1 MPFERDFGPNRK
13 DAVQWSILPQ
23 ARIGLNK
30 RGNIAL
36 NAAVEWPLNER
47 ERYDWRAYV
56 YFIWDFAD
64 GGLLEGW

>member
-1 MPFERDFGPNRK
+1 MQFS
-13 DAVQWSILPQ
+13 VLPE

-36 NAAVEWPLNER
+36 NAGLELPVNDTD
-47 ERYDWRAYV
+47 RYDWRAYV

-64 GGLLEGW
+64 GGLFEGW

>member
-1 MPFERDFGPNRK
+1 M
-13 DAVQWSILPQ
+13 QWSAIPQ

-36 NAAVEWPLNER
+36 NAGVELPLNDDY
-47 ERYDWRAYV
+47 RYDWRAYV

-64 GGLLEGW
+64 GGLFEGW